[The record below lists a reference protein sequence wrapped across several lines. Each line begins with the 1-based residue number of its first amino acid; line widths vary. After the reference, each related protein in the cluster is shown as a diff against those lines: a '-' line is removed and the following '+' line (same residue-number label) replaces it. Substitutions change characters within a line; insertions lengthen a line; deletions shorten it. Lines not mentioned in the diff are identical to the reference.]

1 MRQRKRRAIAC
12 VAGILP
18 AALTA
23 MLAWSMAVA
32 IASSPAAVSLVDAG
46 TSGCASAHCYVPA
59 ATNIT
64 SDTQVTWTN
73 TSTVGHTVTRC
84 TPADCAGQDGG
95 TGNDNGF
102 GGKEHIAPG
111 LSYQFTFADPGT
123 YFYFCRVHGYSVMHG
138 EVIVTAATPP
148 PTPTPQATPTPATP
162 PAPSPSATASI
173 TPTASASPSATASP
187 AAAAAGT
194 QNSGG
199 GFPWVPF
206 LVLLLLAAGAGGG
219 AFWLYRRAG

>member
-46 TSGCASAHCYVPA
+46 TSGCASTHCYVPA

-162 PAPSPSATASI
+162 PPSPSATTSI